1 MGYSSWGRRGLDTN
15 ETTSSCTHVAEQVV
29 EGDFK
34 LRL

>member
-1 MGYSSWGRRGLDTN
+1 MGYSSWGHRGLDTN
-15 ETTSSCTHVAEQVV
+15 ETTSLCTHVAEQVV